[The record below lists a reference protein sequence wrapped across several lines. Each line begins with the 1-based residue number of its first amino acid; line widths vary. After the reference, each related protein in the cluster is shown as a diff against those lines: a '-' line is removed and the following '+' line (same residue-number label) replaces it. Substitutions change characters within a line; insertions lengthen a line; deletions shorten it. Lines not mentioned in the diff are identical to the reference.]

1 MGVQKKTRK
10 FAQVDILVLIDSGL
24 RINLGQVKRV
34 IGQRDARL
42 KKNQA
47 KGEIESKR
55 KAKGDEVVR
64 EIPQVSSSLFFQ
76 YNTALVPPYS
86 VLVDTNFLSHTVQ
99 HKLELLETMMD
110 CLYAKCIPI
119 ITDCVMAELE
129 KLGQKYRIALRIA
142 RDERWERLRCDH
154 KGVYADDCLVDR
166 VIKHKVYIVA
176 TNDRDLKRRIRKIPG
191 VPIMSVARGKY
202 VIERLPDAPEK

>member
-1 MGVQKKTRK
+1 MSRVKKTRK
-10 FAQVDILVLIDSGL
+10 FAA
-24 RINLGQVKRV
+24 VKRV

-42 KKNQA
+42 KQNQS
-47 KGEIESKR
+47 KGSDESKR
-55 KAKGDEVVR
+55 KSTSNQVVR

-99 HKLELLETMMD
+99 HKLELLSTMMD

-119 ITDCVMAELE
+119 ITSCVMAELE
-129 KLGQKYRIALRIA
+129 KLGPKYRIALRIA
-142 RDERWERLRCDH
+142 RDERWERLKCDH

-166 VIKHKVYIVA
+166 VQKHKIYIVA
-176 TNDRDLKRRIRKIPG
+176 TNDRDLKRRVRKIPG

-202 VIERLPDAPEK
+202 TIERLPDAPEK

>member
-1 MGVQKKTRK
+1 MPACTSPNPSPCPQMLISPHLRKQNQEKAAQALQHRAKKPE
-10 FAQVDILVLIDSGL
+10 LI
-24 RINLGQVKRV
+24 
-34 IGQRDARL
+34 
-42 KKNQA
+42 
-47 KGEIESKR
+47 
-55 KAKGDEVVR
+55 R
-64 EIPQVSSSLFFQ
+64 EIPQVSSSLFYQ
-76 YNTALVPPYS
+76 HNTALIPPYS

-99 HKLELLETMMD
+99 HKLELLSTMMD
-110 CLYAKCIPI
+110 CLYAKCIPM

-142 RDERWERLRCDH
+142 RDERWERLKCDH

-166 VIKHKVYIVA
+166 VMKHKVYIVA

>member
-1 MGVQKKTRK
+1 MSRIKKTRK
-10 FAQVDILVLIDSGL
+10 FAA
-24 RINLGQVKRV
+24 VKRV

-42 KKNQA
+42 KKNQN
-47 KGEIESKR
+47 KGEDNSKR
-55 KAKGDEVVR
+55 KSKADDVVR

-76 YNTALVPPYS
+76 YNTALVPPYN
-86 VLVDTNFLSHTVQ
+86 VLIDTNFLSHTVQ
-99 HKLELLETMMD
+99 HKLELLSTMMD

-129 KLGQKYRIALRIA
+129 KLGTKYRIALRIA
-142 RDERWERLRCDH
+142 RDERWERLKCSH

-166 VIKHKVYIVA
+166 VQKHKIYIVA
-176 TNDRDLKRRIRKIPG
+176 TNDRDLKRRVRKIPG

>member
-1 MGVQKKTRK
+1 MGVTKKTRK
-10 FAQVDILVLIDSGL
+10 FAQVK
-24 RINLGQVKRV
+24 RI

-42 KKNQA
+42 KKNQDKA
-47 KGEIESKR
+47 VIESKR
-55 KAKGDEVVR
+55 KSKDEIVR

-86 VLVDTNFLSHTVQ
+86 VLVDTNFLSLTVQ
-99 HKLELLETMMD
+99 HKLEILPTMMD

-119 ITDCVMAELE
+119 ITGCVMAELE

-142 RDERWERLRCDH
+142 RDERWERLKCDH
-154 KGVYADDCLVDR
+154 KGIYADDCLVER
-166 VIKHKVYIVA
+166 VQKHKIYIVA

>member
-10 FAQVDILVLIDSGL
+10 FAQVK
-24 RINLGQVKRV
+24 RI

-42 KKNQA
+42 KKNQD
-47 KGEIESKR
+47 KGEVGGKK
-55 KAKGDEVVR
+55 KAKGDDIVR
-64 EIPQVSSSLFFQ
+64 EIPQVSSALFFQ

-86 VLVDTNFLSHTVQ
+86 VLIDTNFLSHTVQ
-99 HKLELLETMMD
+99 RKLEILPTMMD

-129 KLGQKYRIALRIA
+129 KLGTKYRIALRIA
-142 RDERWERLRCDH
+142 RDERWERLPCDH
-154 KGVYADDCLVDR
+154 KGVYADDCIVDR
-166 VIKHKVYIVA
+166 VMKHKIYIVA

>member
-1 MGVQKKTRK
+1 M
-10 FAQVDILVLIDSGL
+10 
-24 RINLGQVKRV
+24 
-34 IGQRDARL
+34 
-42 KKNQA
+42 
-47 KGEIESKR
+47 KGEIEAK
-55 KAKGDEVVR
+55 KMAKGDEIIR
-64 EIPQVSSSLFFQ
+64 EMYDLQFSPPISIPNTCIISPQVSSSLFFQ

-142 RDERWERLRCDH
+142 RDERWERLKCDH

-166 VIKHKVYIVA
+166 VMKHKVYIVA

>member
-1 MGVQKKTRK
+1 
-10 FAQVDILVLIDSGL
+10 
-24 RINLGQVKRV
+24 
-34 IGQRDARL
+34 
-42 KKNQA
+42 
-47 KGEIESKR
+47 
-55 KAKGDEVVR
+55 
-64 EIPQVSSSLFFQ
+64 VSSSLFFQ
-76 YNTALVPPYS
+76 YNTALRPPYS

-129 KLGQKYRIALRIA
+129 KLGPKYRIALRLA
-142 RDERWERLRCDH
+142 RDERCERLKCDH

-166 VIKHKVYIVA
+166 VMKHKVYIVA